1 MKVIVKLNNE
11 QIFHVTVPDNSTVE
25 DLKIA
30 SLVALPPKVGLSRHT
45 AKLWYSGEKMEF
57 TSSLKSYGV
66 TADTSST
73 VYLTS
78 GSRPVVDTGDSELE
92 HGQFASESAISQ
104 NESDTDHV
112 IRHTRKKSRSK
123 SKSKGK
129 NRCSFG
135 SCHATALRL
144 TGECQFCKGRFCSKH
159 RLLEKHNCKGLK
171 TCKDKCF
178 ERNALKLRKEQT
190 VASKV

>member
-1 MKVIVKLNNE
+1 MKVIIKLNNE

-30 SLVALPPKVGLSRHT
+30 SLVALPL
-45 AKLWYSGEKMEF
+45 KLAYQGIQQSFGIP
-57 TSSLKSYGV
+57 SYGI
-66 TADTSST
+66 TSDSNST
-73 VYLTS
+73 VYLTA
-78 GSRPVVDTGDSELE
+78 GSKPVVDVVDSEHL
-92 HGQFASESAISQ
+92 QSQLSSESAVSCISQ
-104 NESDTDHV
+104 GESDQEHT

-135 SCHATALRL
+135 TCHATALRL